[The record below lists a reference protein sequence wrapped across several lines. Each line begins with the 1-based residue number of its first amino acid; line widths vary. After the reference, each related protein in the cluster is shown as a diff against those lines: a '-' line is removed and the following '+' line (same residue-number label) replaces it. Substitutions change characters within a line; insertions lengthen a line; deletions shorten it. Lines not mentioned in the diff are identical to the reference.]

1 MPPKCQESHLNP
13 VLFPFCSRRGKMA
26 WSPLHSRRPWAAVAA
41 PSGAGAREMSSRRPV
56 SPLVQLRTRAG
67 HSLCPCPPVQAPPP
81 LQHLHARG
89 LMCRPDMRPTD
100 ARPPHWSIPSPR
112 TRIGRLYPRLHAT
125 HPRCSVPPSFGRI
138 RPRLGGMSTST
149 WTRSAHRSA
158 RPGGRSRTVGTAAS
172 ATPSSSP
179 PRSTSPSWLG
189 LPGEGLSPSL
199 HPLGLLL
206 LGLSR
211 PGGAG

>member
-1 MPPKCQESHLNP
+1 MPPKNP
-13 VLFPFCSRRGKMA
+13 TSTRFCSPSAQKRGKMA

-67 HSLCPCPPVQAPPP
+67 HSLCPCPPVQALPPW
-81 LQHLHARG
+81 QHLHARG
-89 LMCRPDMRPTD
+89 LMCRPHMRPTG

-112 TRIGRLYPRLHAT
+112 TRNGRLPLRLHAT

-158 RPGGRSRTVGTAAS
+158 RSGARSRTVGTAAS

-179 PRSTSPSWLG
+179 PRSRSPSWLRM
-189 LPGEGLSPSL
+189 PGEGLSPPL

>member
-1 MPPKCQESHLNP
+1 
-13 VLFPFCSRRGKMA
+13 MA
-26 WSPLHSRRPWAAVAA
+26 RSPLHSRRPWAAVVA

-56 SPLVQLRTRAG
+56 SPLAQLRTRAG
-67 HSLCPCPPVQAPPP
+67 QSLCPCPPVQALPPW
-81 LQHLHARG
+81 QHLHARG

-112 TRIGRLYPRLHAT
+112 ARKSVIPPRLHAT

-179 PRSTSPSWLG
+179 PRSRSPSWLR
-189 LPGEGLSPSL
+189 LPGEGLSPPL